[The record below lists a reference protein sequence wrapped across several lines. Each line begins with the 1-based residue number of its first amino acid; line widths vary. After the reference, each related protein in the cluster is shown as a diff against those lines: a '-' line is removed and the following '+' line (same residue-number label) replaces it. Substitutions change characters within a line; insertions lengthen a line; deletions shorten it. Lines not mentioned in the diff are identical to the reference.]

1 MARSVSVYSTG
12 IQLAKAPDSLFDM
25 ITMPVASATIIAKL
39 DLVNH
44 DDSGNV
50 TIVDAAG
57 DNDTYIGL
65 AGEMSLNGD
74 TAKLLCYCKAMFYGS
89 LGSAATTYP
98 GKALKYNGGPG
109 TSGSHAGTT
118 AWSFS
123 QASSGADGICWA
135 KETLSSGT
143 GPFLIYTDSFI
154 VSVGNTGGTGFW
166 EAPAA

>member
-1 MARSVSVYSTG
+1 MARSVSVYATG
-12 IQLAKAPDSLFDM
+12 ITLAKAPDFLFDM

-74 TAKLLCYCKAMFYGS
+74 TAQLLCWCKALFYGS
-89 LGSAATTYP
+89 LGAAATTRP
-98 GKALKYNGGPG
+98 GKALAYNGGPG
-109 TSGSHAGTT
+109 TSGSHTGTT
-118 AWSFS
+118 AWTFT
-123 QASSGADGICWA
+123 AATSGADGIAWA
-135 KETLSSGT
+135 KENLTSGA
-143 GPFLIYTDSFI
+143 GPFLMYTDSFI
-154 VSVGNTGGTGFW
+154 VSVGNTAGAGFW